1 MPPQDLGAQFNKLV
15 QMISNDMK
23 NVGEQIK
30 QIVAKIMQQEQRLAA
45 IERAHAQM
53 RNQPMN
59 GSPEIH
65 GNARV
70 VTGQVMPGPSAHG
83 GEIDASP
90 IWSGDPQAFYKGD
103 DDA

>member
-1 MPPQDLGAQFNKLV
+1 MPPQDLGAQFNRLV

-30 QIVAKIMQQEQRLAA
+30 QIVAKVMQVDQRLSA
-45 IERAHAQM
+45 IEQAHARMAQ
-53 RNQPMN
+53 QPMN
-59 GSPEIH
+59 GMNH
-65 GNARV
+65 GNTQV
-70 VTGQVMPGPSAHG
+70 VNGQVMPGPSAQNAG
-83 GEIDASP
+83 IDASP